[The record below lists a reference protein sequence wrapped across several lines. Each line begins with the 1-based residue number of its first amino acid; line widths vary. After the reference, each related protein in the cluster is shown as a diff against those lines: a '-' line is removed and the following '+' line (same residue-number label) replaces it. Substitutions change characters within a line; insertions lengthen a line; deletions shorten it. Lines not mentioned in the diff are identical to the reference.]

1 MEIAALFCQC
11 WPSAIPTLISW
22 ATEIYLMQTQLD
34 SWLKDL
40 SAYQIAVEKELIWER
55 YEFYKMTYAF
65 CQQTGF
71 VKK

>member
-1 MEIAALFCQC
+1 
-11 WPSAIPTLISW
+11 
-22 ATEIYLMQTQLD
+22 MQTQLD

-40 SAYQIAVEKELIWER
+40 SAYQIAAEKELIWER